1 MLGEVARLIRLM
13 LSQVR
18 HLSPPTEGCVHRL
31 SLFGKREAHHLFTNL
46 RR

>member
-1 MLGEVARLIRLM
+1 MLVELADLIGLM

-18 HLSPPTEGCVHRL
+18 HLPPPTEGCVHRCG
-31 SLFGKREAHHLFTNL
+31 LFGKREAHHLFTNL